1 LRGYTKSAGG
11 SRFYIIRKQR
21 GFILYYKIKKIG
33 DVDFVKSYLPLFI
46 IFRFQLLIIQRYNIK
61 S

>member
-1 LRGYTKSAGG
+1 MRGYTKSAGG

-33 DVDFVKSYLPLFI
+33 GVDFVIGEIRSLDLKLFHYSIYLSVDTF
-46 IFRFQLLIIQRYNIK
+46 
-61 S
+61 